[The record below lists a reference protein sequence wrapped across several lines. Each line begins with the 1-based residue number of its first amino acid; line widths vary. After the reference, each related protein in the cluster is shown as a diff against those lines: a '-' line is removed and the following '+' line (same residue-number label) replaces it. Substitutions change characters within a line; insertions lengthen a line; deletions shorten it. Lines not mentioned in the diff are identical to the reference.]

1 MGRRERDKGKRGE
14 LELRDLF
21 RSYGFTAE
29 RGQQRSGS
37 PDSPDVKHNIPG
49 IHVEC
54 KRVERFDM
62 YGSLRQA
69 IQDAGEDM
77 PVVFTRASVGSAKD
91 APRGEWITILKSHD
105 FMKLL
110 VSLYKDKADDENSD
124 RR

>member
-1 MGRRERDKGKRGE
+1 
-14 LELRDLF
+14 
-21 RSYGFTAE
+21 
-29 RGQQRSGS
+29 
-37 PDSPDVKHNIPG
+37 
-49 IHVEC
+49 
-54 KRVERFDM
+54 M